1 MKLNIKGTIVSD
13 EDKPIY
19 DYCGISSTCP
29 SDVLEAFEALT
40 DGEHTDIYIN
50 SGGGDMVAATE
61 IYTKIREHKDNVT
74 IHVSGM
80 AASAAT
86 IIMCAAESEIS
97 PTAMVM
103 IHNVSSAAYGNHKDF
118 EHQSDV
124 LKTADK
130 AVCQAYTEKTGK
142 TEDEFLQLMDS
153 EKWFTAKEA
162 VEIGLCDRIAGREIL
177 ENGYCDFI
185 TEDDRENYKKAKLKA
200 QLQLELLN
208 LKKGCA

>member
-19 DYCGISSTCP
+19 DYCGIAATSP
-29 SDVLEAFEALT
+29 SDISNAFETLP
-40 DGEHTDIYIN
+40 DGEKMDIYIN

-61 IYTKIREHKDNVT
+61 IYTSIREHKDNVT

-124 LKTADK
+124 LRTADK

-142 TEDEFLQLMDS
+142 TEEEFLQLMDS

-185 TEDDRENYKKAKLKA
+185 TDTDREDYKNAKIKAK
-200 QLQLELLN
+200 LQLELLN
-208 LKKGCA
+208 LKKGRV

>member
-1 MKLNIKGTIVSD
+1 MKMNIRGTIVSD

-19 DYCGISSTCP
+19 DYCGIAATSP
-29 SDVLEAFEALT
+29 SDISNAFETLP
-40 DGEHTDIYIN
+40 DGEKMDIYIN

-61 IYTKIREHKDNVT
+61 IYTSIREHKDNVT

-124 LKTADK
+124 LRTADK

-142 TEDEFLQLMDS
+142 TEEEFLQLMDS

-162 VEIGLCDRIAGREIL
+162 VEIGLCDRISGKEIL

-185 TEDDRENYKKAKLKA
+185 TDTDRENYKNAKTKAK
-200 QLQLELLN
+200 LQLELLN
-208 LKKGCA
+208 LKKGRV

>member
-1 MKLNIKGTIVSD
+1 MKINIRGTIVSD

-19 DYCGISSTCP
+19 DYCGIAATSP
-29 SDVLEAFEALT
+29 SDISNAFETLP
-40 DGEHTDIYIN
+40 DGEHADIYIN

-61 IYTKIREHKDNVT
+61 IYTSIREHKDNVT

-142 TEDEFLQLMDS
+142 SEEEFLQLMDS

-162 VEIGLCDRIAGREIL
+162 VEIGLCDRIAGKEIL

-185 TEDDRENYKKAKLKA
+185 TDTDRENYKNANIKAK
-200 QLQLELLN
+200 LQLELLN
-208 LKKGCA
+208 LKKGRV

>member
-1 MKLNIKGTIVSD
+1 
-13 EDKPIY
+13 
-19 DYCGISSTCP
+19 
-29 SDVLEAFEALT
+29 
-40 DGEHTDIYIN
+40 
-50 SGGGDMVAATE
+50 MVAATE
-61 IYTKIREHKDNVT
+61 IYTSIREHKDNVT

-124 LKTADK
+124 LRTADK

-142 TEDEFLQLMDS
+142 TEEEFLQLMDS

-162 VEIGLCDRIAGREIL
+162 VEIGLCDRISGKEIL

-185 TEDDRENYKKAKLKA
+185 TDTDRENYKNAKTKAK
-200 QLQLELLN
+200 LQLELLN
-208 LKKGCA
+208 LKKGCV

>member
-1 MKLNIKGTIVSD
+1 MKINIRGTIVSD

-19 DYCGISSTCP
+19 DYCGIAATSP
-29 SDVLEAFEALT
+29 SDISNAFETLP
-40 DGEHTDIYIN
+40 DGEKMDIYIN

-61 IYTKIREHKDNVT
+61 IYTSIREHKDNVT

-124 LKTADK
+124 LRTADK

-142 TEDEFLQLMDS
+142 TEEEFLQLMDS

-162 VEIGLCDRIAGREIL
+162 VEIGLCDRISGKEIL

-185 TEDDRENYKKAKLKA
+185 TDTDRENYKNAKTKAK
-200 QLQLELLN
+200 LQLELLN
-208 LKKGCA
+208 LKKGCV

>member
-1 MKLNIKGTIVSD
+1 MKINIRGTIVSD

-19 DYCGISSTCP
+19 DYCGISSTSP
-29 SDVLEAFEALT
+29 SDISNAFETLP
-40 DGEHTDIYIN
+40 DGEKMDIYIN

-61 IYTKIREHKDNVT
+61 IYTSIREHKDNVT

-142 TEDEFLQLMDS
+142 SEKEFLQLMDS

-162 VEIGLCDRIAGREIL
+162 VEIGLCDRIAGKEIL

-185 TEDDRENYKKAKLKA
+185 TDTDRENYKNAKIKAK
-200 QLQLELLN
+200 LQLELLN
-208 LKKGCA
+208 LKKGRV

>member
-1 MKLNIKGTIVSD
+1 MKINIRGTIVND

-19 DYCGISSTCP
+19 DYCGIAATSP
-29 SDVLEAFEALT
+29 SDISNAFETLP
-40 DGEHTDIYIN
+40 DGEKMDIYIN

-61 IYTKIREHKDNVT
+61 IYTSIREHKGNVT

-130 AVCQAYTEKTGK
+130 AVCQAYIEKTGK

-177 ENGYCDFI
+177 ENGFCDFI
-185 TEDDRENYKKAKLKA
+185 TDADRDDYKKAKLKA
-200 QLQLELLN
+200 KLQLELMN
-208 LKKGCA
+208 IKKGCV

>member
-19 DYCGISSTCP
+19 DYCGISSTSP
-29 SDVLEAFEALT
+29 ADVSEAFETLT
-40 DGEHTDIYIN
+40 DGEHMDIYIN

-61 IYTKIREHKDNVT
+61 IYTNIREHKDNVT

-118 EHQSDV
+118 EYQSDV

-177 ENGYCDFI
+177 ENGFCDFI
-185 TEDDRENYKKAKLKA
+185 TDTDRDNYKNAKLKA
-200 QLQLELLN
+200 KLQLELMDI
-208 LKKGCA
+208 KKGCV